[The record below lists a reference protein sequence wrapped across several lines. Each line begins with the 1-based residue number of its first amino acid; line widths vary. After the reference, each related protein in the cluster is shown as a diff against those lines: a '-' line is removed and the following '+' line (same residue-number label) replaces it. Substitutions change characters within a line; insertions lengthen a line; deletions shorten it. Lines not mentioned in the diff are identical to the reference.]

1 MIPSWLL
8 SVALAQEPEVPAGPP
23 AAEAPAPA
31 PVGETVALPDAGEA
45 LPSALD
51 DPTPVSL
58 PGEGAGLGEVLR
70 HWADQERDTWS
81 GSTFVRPA
89 IALVV
94 TEDVHPT
101 SLGFQVGR
109 RWWQLR
115 EGLSGSVTVVGA
127 GDFALAQ
134 GAGSYDLSA
143 AVLGGPWFEVVGLQ
157 VGPGFGYSRWTLGPA
172 ELVPA
177 AGLDARAQLVADL
190 KLVHVYGGLA
200 PRWLVSGD
208 RPAADVNPLG
218 IGDELALEAGAGVTL
233 GTLRLGFGWV
243 RRFSGIGPIDRYGLD
258 VRFRLL

>member
-1 MIPSWLL
+1 MILSWLL
-8 SVALAQEPEVPAGPP
+8 SVALAQEP
-23 AAEAPAPA
+23 PAPA
-31 PVGETVALPDAGEA
+31 PEPQEPPETVALPASEA

-70 HWADQERDTWS
+70 HWTDQDRDTWS

-89 IALVV
+89 VALVV
-94 TEDVHPT
+94 GGDVHPT

-109 RWWQLR
+109 RWWQLK
-115 EGLSGSVTVVGA
+115 EGLAGSVTVVGA

-143 AVLGGPWFEVVGLQ
+143 AVLGGPWLTVLGLQ
-157 VGPGFGYSRWTLGPA
+157 LGPGIGYSRWSLGAASLEPA
-172 ELVPA
+172 LGV
-177 AGLDARAQLVADL
+177 DARAQLVADL
-190 KLVHVYGGLA
+190 QLVHVYGGLA
-200 PRWLVSGD
+200 PRWLVTGD
-208 RPAADVNPLG
+208 RAAADVNPLG
-218 IGDELALEAGAGVTL
+218 LGDELAIEAGAGVTL

-243 RRFSGIGPIDRYGLD
+243 RRFSAIGPIDRYGLD